1 MDLKNTI
8 ITETI
13 KLFSLNGYSGTSVKD
28 IIEAAGTSKGGLY
41 NHFSSKEDLFYSVLE
56 AARGIWR
63 EKNLAGINEIQS
75 PVEKVLRLLDNFK
88 SRYLM
93 DAEDFPGGCI
103 FITFSAELSH
113 RYPHLAKEVD
123 RGFVSLKVMIR
134 RWLDQGKETKEL
146 KPEVDVDQAAEIIFS
161 GMLGA
166 TVLYGLE
173 KSQEGLAHSIDCL
186 MSYLQELRS

>member
-1 MDLKNTI
+1 MGLKNTI
-8 ITETI
+8 ISETI
-13 KLFSLNGYSGTSVKD
+13 KLFSLNGYSGTSIKD
-28 IIEAAGTSKGGLY
+28 IIEAAGASKGGLY

-56 AARGIWR
+56 TAREIWR
-63 EKNLAGINEIQS
+63 EKNLDGIDEIKS

-88 SRYLM
+88 SRYLT
-93 DAEDFPGGCI
+93 DTEDFPGGCI

-113 RYPHLAKEVD
+113 RHPHLAKEVD
-123 RGFVSLKVMIR
+123 KGFVSLKAMIR
-134 RWLDQGKETKEL
+134 RWLDQGKEIREL

-173 KSQEGLAHSIDCL
+173 KSQASLAHSIDCL
-186 MSYLQELRS
+186 TSYLQELRT